1 MHVDRGQQ
9 NVLRTVK
16 SPFQPA
22 HICRL
27 AKVYM
32 NIEMISV
39 IRKRS
44 RSVIESEVSD
54 QHVTLPHP
62 TLRYTHT
69 HTIPAP
75 VCRGS
80 F

>member
-39 IRKRS
+39 IRKQ
-44 RSVIESEVSD
+44 VNFLAGVYIYLKNFFFFL
-54 QHVTLPHP
+54 Q
-62 TLRYTHT
+62 THEYLFK
-69 HTIPAP
+69 A
-75 VCRGS
+75 S
-80 F
+80 SKYK